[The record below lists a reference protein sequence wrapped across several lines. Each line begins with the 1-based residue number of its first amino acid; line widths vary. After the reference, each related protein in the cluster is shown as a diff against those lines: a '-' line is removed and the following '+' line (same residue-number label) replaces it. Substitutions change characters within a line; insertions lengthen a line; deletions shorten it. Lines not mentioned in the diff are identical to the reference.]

1 MDLFNAKI
9 QNIFE
14 ISSQNVRFG
23 LKKRQKLGKT
33 RKNSESRLLLLY
45 FCTVERIQRQKDV
58 LLDRRT
64 KVQKSLR
71 QSEQLTTIY

>member
-23 LKKRQKLGKT
+23 PLKRQKLGKT
-33 RKNSESRLLLLY
+33 RKNSEWA
-45 FCTVERIQRQKDV
+45 F
-58 LLDRRT
+58 
-64 KVQKSLR
+64 
-71 QSEQLTTIY
+71 